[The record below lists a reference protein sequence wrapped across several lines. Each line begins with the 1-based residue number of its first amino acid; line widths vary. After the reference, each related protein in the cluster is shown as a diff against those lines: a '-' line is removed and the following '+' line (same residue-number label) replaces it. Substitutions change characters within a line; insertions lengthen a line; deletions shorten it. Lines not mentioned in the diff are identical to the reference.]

1 MEKCRFL
8 FSGSGGQGVITAA
21 ILLAEAAVRFE
32 SLNAVQS
39 QSYGAAARGGAAR
52 SDVIIWDKPIYFPG
66 VIQPNVLICLT
77 QEAFDKYQSTIRPG
91 GYLVTDSDLVKN
103 PAFVDARR
111 VELAFQKTV
120 MEKIGKPVVLNICLL
135 GAIVELT
142 GLVRLDSVKELIRKR
157 FSPSFH
163 EINLKALDLGA
174 QLLRNHKKL

>member
-52 SDVIIWDKPIYFPG
+52 SDVIIWDKPIYFPA

-111 VELAFQKTV
+111 VELPFQKTV
-120 MEKIGKPVVLNICLL
+120 MEKIGKSVVLNICLL
-135 GAIVELT
+135 GAVVELT
-142 GLVRLDSVKELIRKR
+142 GLVKPESVKALIRDR
-157 FSPSFH
+157 FSSSFH
-163 EINLKALDLGA
+163 EMNLKALDLGSE
-174 QLLRNHKKL
+174 LLRNHYY

>member
-21 ILLAEAAVRFE
+21 ILLSEAAVRFE

-52 SDVIIWDKPIYFPG
+52 SDVIIWDKPIYFPKI
-66 VIQPNVLICLT
+66 IQPNILICLT
-77 QEAFDKYQSTIRPG
+77 QEAFDAYQPTIRPG
-91 GYLVTDSDLVKN
+91 GYLVTDSDLVKK
-103 PAFVDARR
+103 PSFVDARR
-111 VELAFQKTV
+111 VELPFQKTV

-142 GLVRLDSVKELIRKR
+142 GLVRLDSVRELIRQR
-157 FSPSFH
+157 FTSSFH
-163 EINLKALDLGA
+163 EINLQALDLGA
-174 QLLRNHKKL
+174 ELFRSHKD